1 MTVSRMVVRRRPMQ
15 YCGRVMPV
23 GVAERVADN
32 GTWGWIVTGENRAK
46 MLEIFAAFGAEV
58 AMTHS

>member
-32 GTWGWIVTGENRAK
+32 
-46 MLEIFAAFGAEV
+46 
-58 AMTHS
+58 